1 MYYLKDAW
9 GYSSRSLDLENE
21 IRREQPWSVERKKES
36 RAHKMHGLPMYR
48 KIMLWNA
55 WQGGDRGV

>member
-21 IRREQPWSVERKKES
+21 IRREQPWSVERMKES
-36 RAHKMHGLPMYR
+36 RAHKECGFPVY
-48 KIMLWNA
+48 
-55 WQGGDRGV
+55 